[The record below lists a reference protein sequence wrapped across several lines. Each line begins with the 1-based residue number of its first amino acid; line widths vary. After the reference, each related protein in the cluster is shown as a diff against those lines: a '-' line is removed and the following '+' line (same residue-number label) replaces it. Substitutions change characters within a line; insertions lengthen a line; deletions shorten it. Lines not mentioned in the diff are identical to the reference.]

1 MVTKWIFPHE
11 CLAGLFII
19 SLLLV
24 IFCSVFSLPTL
35 HFLLSASVHRAS
47 YVRPGHFYLVI
58 IKATKAIIAGPDWKS
73 WSLISLLLP
82 SVPRI
87 SWCRDWV
94 NGNAGEMRKDAG
106 FSCLDARLRGGQQVR
121 QRREGRRR
129 GDARGRRGRGGSG
142 EGAGTPGRRG
152 ERGAGAPRPVR
163 PVRAALG
170 LEGEAGG
177 RPLPILSHPSP
188 RPSLPGPERSHP
200 EGCRLPAPQAPLPPG
215 TVSPPRAAT
224 GRTAEIN
231 RRDPAAVP
239 ETRADWEGARHPRAR
254 LLGPR
259 AVPLVHARP
268 PAAGSRRARPSP
280 SPPARDAPL
289 RGRRGSGRPGS
300 HPADAPLPPLAL
312 LRSRERPAPSLRR
325 RAGTTKEGARPAEGA
340 SR

>member
-11 CLAGLFII
+11 CLAGLFIL

-24 IFCSVFSLPTL
+24 IFCSVFSLPTP
-35 HFLLSASVHRAS
+35 HFLLSPSVHRAS

-87 SWCRDWV
+87 SWRRHWV
-94 NGNAGEMRKDAG
+94 NGNAGERRHDAG

-121 QRREGRRR
+121 RRREGRRR
-129 GDARGRRGRGGSG
+129 GDARGRRGGRGRGR
-142 EGAGTPGRRG
+142 EPGRPG
-152 ERGAGAPRPVR
+152 GGASGARSPRPVR

-170 LEGEAGG
+170 LEGAAGG

-188 RPSLPGPERSHP
+188 RPSLPGPERNHP
-200 EGCRLPAPQAPLPPG
+200 EGCRPPSPPAPLPTG

-239 ETRADWEGARHPRAR
+239 ETRADRERARHPHAW

-259 AVPLVHARP
+259 AVPVVHARP
-268 PAAGSRRARPSP
+268 PAAGSRGARPSP

-300 HPADAPLPPLAL
+300 RPAEAPLPPLAL

-325 RAGTTKEGARPAEGA
+325 RAGSTTKEGARPAEGA